1 MRSAPWHVTGT
12 RTRNVIELL
21 GWRRSSICKH
31 STPVIHYAL
40 DCMSE
45 GATRKK
51 RLSIIDRD
59 KSREI
64 DTRNEQKR
72 PRKRCNRMQFLASC
86 LEALEAMLVPKHPQR
101 LGLQCAL
108 MFTHSMNGAKGS
120 EREENRSMHR
130 ITPDFVR
137 QPRDGPVGA
146 ARKLSPM
153 SHRSIFN
160 SLGCSFTSTT
170 GFIHISSR
178 HQP

>member
-1 MRSAPWHVTGT
+1 
-12 RTRNVIELL
+12 
-21 GWRRSSICKH
+21 
-31 STPVIHYAL
+31 
-40 DCMSE
+40 MSE

-86 LEALEAMLVPKHPQR
+86 LEAMLAPETTTAF
-101 LGLQCAL
+101 GLTMRAYVYT
-108 MFTHSMNGAKGS
+108 FIEWSEGS

-137 QPRDGPVGA
+137 QPRDGPD
-146 ARKLSPM
+146 ARKLSAM
-153 SHRSIFN
+153 SHRSILN
-160 SLGCSFTSTT
+160 SLAYSFTT
-170 GFIHISSR
+170 
-178 HQP
+178 

>member
-86 LEALEAMLVPKHPQR
+86 LEAMLAPETSSAF
-101 LGLQCAL
+101 GLTMRAYVYT
-108 MFTHSMNGAKGS
+108 FNEWS
-120 EREENRSMHR
+120 EGE
-130 ITPDFVR
+130 
-137 QPRDGPVGA
+137 
-146 ARKLSPM
+146 
-153 SHRSIFN
+153 
-160 SLGCSFTSTT
+160 
-170 GFIHISSR
+170 
-178 HQP
+178 